1 MDLYNFQTSK
11 AQIAN
16 QIREK
21 EAEVKDKS
29 KEAQEKYNENVKT
42 PLEAISGSGV
52 EDTGL
57 DLVKN
62 GISRLSTE
70 AQNKLGIS
78 KDTIKSFTD
87 KLDKIDKKE
96 LLKNPKKALE
106 DAFKG
111 EDDEGIKN
119 LLKKTLQDKFKT
131 ILPKGTDDLIPNITR
146 DIKGGTKK
154 LGNLSDDITGRLTN
168 IGGKA
173 QNIVSDAVNSLDPD
187 IAKIL
192 PINPTIKDMQSAQL
206 RQSMRDVTTDTKS
219 LSLKDDLTNAQ
230 RGSGKIRVKVLLD
243 DSKSTLDKKEASLK
257 DLKGSIKDKFKSLS
271 DTDKQAA
278 KQEFESKFKQLN
290 LQAPTD
296 REGILNA
303 REQKLNL
310 QNETVEKYN
319 PKPSIKPDP
328 DVDESTKAVNEKFK
342 PSIDPEE
349 DDALTDVKA
358 SAKKIGSK
366 FLEDDALAGGPE
378 DPFGDVIAGAIA
390 LGSMIFGIKHRPK
403 LPPIPKIQ
411 QITPTLQLGL
421 DTA

>member
-1 MDLYNFQTSK
+1 MSLYDFQTSK
-11 AQIAN
+11 AQLAN
-16 QIREK
+16 QARER
-21 EAEVKDKS
+21 EAEVREKAQK
-29 KEAQEKYNENVKT
+29 AQEKYNENVKA
-42 PLEAISGSGV
+42 PLEAIAGSGV

-57 DLVKN
+57 DLVKA
-62 GISRLSTE
+62 GIKNIGSKAAE
-70 AQNKLGIS
+70 KLGIS

-131 ILPKGTDDLIPNITR
+131 ILPKGTDDLIPSITR

-168 IGGKA
+168 LGGKA
-173 QNIVSDAVNSLDPD
+173 QNIASDAVKSLDPD

-206 RQSMRDVTTDTKS
+206 RQSMRDVTRDTKS

-230 RGSGKIRVKVLLD
+230 RGSGKLRVKVLLD
-243 DSKSTLDKKEASLK
+243 DSKSALDKKEASLK

-278 KQEFESKFKQLN
+278 KQEFESKFRQLN
-290 LQAPTD
+290 LKQPTD

-319 PKPSIKPDP
+319 PKPPIKPDP
-328 DVDESTKAVNEKFK
+328 DVDESTKAINEKFK
-342 PSIDPEE
+342 PTIDPDE
-349 DDALTDVKA
+349 DDALNDFK
-358 SAKKIGSK
+358 SIAKKAGAK
-366 FLEDDALAGGPE
+366 FLEDDALAGGV
-378 DPFGDVIAGAIA
+378 GDVAGDIVAGAIA
-390 LGSMIFGIKHRPK
+390 LGSMVFGIRHKPK
-403 LPPIPKIQ
+403 LPPIPIVQKVS
-411 QITPTLQLGL
+411 PTLQLGL